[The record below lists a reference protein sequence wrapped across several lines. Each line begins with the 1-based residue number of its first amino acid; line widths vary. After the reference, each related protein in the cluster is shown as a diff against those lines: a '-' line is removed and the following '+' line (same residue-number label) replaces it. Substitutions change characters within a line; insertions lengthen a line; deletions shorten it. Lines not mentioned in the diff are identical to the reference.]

1 MGGRLSE
8 RAFDNGQGIL
18 TIENVR
24 PEDQGTYSC
33 TGSNPKAIDMNEG
46 VLTVSGW
53 NYFFDRF
60 VFYCFKTFIFDNK
73 KLYFGFILTF
83 RINFIFVQFK
93 IKISNSS

>member
-1 MGGRLSE
+1 MYYFPYQQQLYTLAWTKVGGRLSE

-33 TGSNPKAIDMNEG
+33 TGSNPKAIDMDEG

-60 VFYCFKTFIFDNK
+60 VFYADLCQ
-73 KLYFGFILTF
+73 L
-83 RINFIFVQFK
+83 
-93 IKISNSS
+93 